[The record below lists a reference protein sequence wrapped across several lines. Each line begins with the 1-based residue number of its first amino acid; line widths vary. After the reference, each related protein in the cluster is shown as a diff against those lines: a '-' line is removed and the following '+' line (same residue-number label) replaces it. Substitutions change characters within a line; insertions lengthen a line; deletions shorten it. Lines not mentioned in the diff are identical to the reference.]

1 MPELNIASDAIIDS
15 DDHANNLE
23 CLNEVIRHWE
33 QIQNTETKDGID
45 QILKKVEEHVKSA
58 SK

>member
-1 MPELNIASDAIIDS
+1 MPGLNIASDAIVDS

-33 QIQNTETKDGID
+33 QIQSTETKGGIEE
-45 QILKKVEEHVKSA
+45 ILKKVEEHVKSA